1 MCDFVK
7 RDLFNPMV
15 TENFYFLNTRETED
29 NNQFEQICT
38 VNAIYEQMAAIMVTD
53 DF

>member
-1 MCDFVK
+1 
-7 RDLFNPMV
+7 MV